1 MRNPLKLYTNP
12 QSRGAR
18 VSWTLDEL
26 GVPCET
32 VIVDLSKGEHK
43 TEEFH
48 KISPFCQVPVF
59 EDNGVTII
67 ESGAIC
73 VYLAD
78 KYPEKNLGAGTQPA
92 EYFQWCFYCFG
103 SLEPAMIG
111 LLMHTRYLP
120 EERRSEFA
128 AEMHQ
133 EQFNKVLAHLE
144 GHLKGRDYLLGTRFS
159 VADILVGGSLQWA
172 NHLVPAA
179 QYPTLTSY
187 IGRLAAR
194 QTNVPIGQAVA
205 ND

>member
-1 MRNPLKLYTNP
+1 MKLYTNP

-18 VSWTLDEL
+18 VSWTLAEL

-32 VIVDLSKGEHK
+32 VILDMKKGEHRS
-43 TEEFH
+43 EEFK
-48 KISPFCQVPVF
+48 KISPFNQLPAF

-78 KYPEKNLGAGTQPA
+78 KYPDKQLGAGDQPA

-103 SLEPAMIG
+103 SLEPAMMG

-120 EERRSEFA
+120 EERRSAVA

-133 EQFNKVLAHLE
+133 EQFTKVLGHLE
-144 GHLKGRDYLLGTRFS
+144 GHMKGREFLLGKRFS

-172 NHLVPAA
+172 SDLVPAA
-179 QYPTLTSY
+179 QYPNLTSY

-194 QTNVPIGQAVA
+194 QRPTASV
-205 ND
+205 